1 MRYFLLFSVLVV
13 GCGGN
18 ESKKTSESSG
28 KLSAIGA
35 DDKEE
40 KYKASVIAFI
50 EEAKSILKS
59 MDQSVDKAAYDKRCK
74 ALEVQLTRM
83 PAPSSGFAPR
93 ESWTKSNKAILANL
107 NRAGTLSS
115 ESDRNQ
121 LGELKS
127 ALSVLL
133 DHYETKVRSS
143 QSYVLPTL
151 TK

>member
-1 MRYFLLFSVLVV
+1 MRYLLLFSVLVV

-18 ESKKTSESSG
+18 ESNKAQKGSVNSY
-28 KLSAIGA
+28 AIRAG
-35 DDKEE
+35 DYED
-40 KYKASVIAFI
+40 KYKASVVAFI
-50 EEAKSILKS
+50 EEAKSTLKS
-59 MDQSVDKAAYDKRCK
+59 MDQSPDKAAYDKRCK
-74 ALEVQLTRM
+74 ALEVQLTRI
-83 PAPSSGFAPR
+83 PDPPSGFAPS
-93 ESWTKSNKAILANL
+93 ESWAKSNKAILVNL
-107 NRAGTLSS
+107 NYAGTLNN

-143 QSYVLPTL
+143 QSYVLPSL